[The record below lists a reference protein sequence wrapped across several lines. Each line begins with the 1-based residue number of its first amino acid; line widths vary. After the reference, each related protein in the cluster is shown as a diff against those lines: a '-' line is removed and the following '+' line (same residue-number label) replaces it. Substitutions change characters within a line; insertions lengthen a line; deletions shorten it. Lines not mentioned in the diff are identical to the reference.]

1 MIDMDMIDSKSL
13 FYTAHHLLKQ
23 TQQLGNPENWLVK
36 NEPIQD
42 IIIEGQK
49 FTLMVIVR
57 PLERDLN
64 EELKS
69 SQTVDHENLIN
80 VAQELFSADPKPTGY
95 DFFKKDVQQF
105 SDMNG
110 NKFILGLTFSL
121 SDNSKLNATHP

>member
-80 VAQELFSADPKPTGY
+80 VAQELISADPKPTGY

-105 SDMNG
+105 SDLNG
-110 NKFILGLTFSL
+110 NKFILGLTLSL
-121 SDNSKLNATHP
+121 SDNSNLNIIPF

>member
-1 MIDMDMIDSKSL
+1 MEMIDSKSL
-13 FYTAHHLLKQ
+13 FYTTHHVLKEIQ
-23 TQQLGNPENWLVK
+23 HLGNPENWIVK

-57 PLERDLN
+57 PLEGDLN
-64 EELKS
+64 EEIKS
-69 SQTVDHENLIN
+69 SQTVDQENLIN
-80 VAQELFSADPKPTGY
+80 VAHELISAEPKPAGF

-110 NKFILGLTFSL
+110 NKFILGLTLSL
-121 SDNSKLNATHP
+121 SDNSHLNPPHL